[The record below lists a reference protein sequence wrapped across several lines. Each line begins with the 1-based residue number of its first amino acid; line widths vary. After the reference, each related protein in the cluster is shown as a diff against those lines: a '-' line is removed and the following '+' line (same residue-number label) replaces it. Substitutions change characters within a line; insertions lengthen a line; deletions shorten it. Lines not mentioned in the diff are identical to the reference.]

1 MYRRK
6 RKGRR
11 RQNSLR
17 TTRAPRSD
25 WGGTV
30 TAAPAGAV
38 IICAASGYQRRRFES
53 LYDFGDNCLR
63 RLVDRNGQSI
73 IRLFNIR
80 ELAGEDGFRC
90 EVSVPGA
97 QAASNKL
104 IAALEIN
111 ELNRSGAKVIAIAP
125 FEGGA
130 SQDDVS
136 LRFIP
141 LFNRLV

>member
-6 RKGRR
+6 RKGSR

-38 IICAASGYQRRRFES
+38 IICAASGYQRRRFELCS
-53 LYDFGDNCLR
+53 DFCGNCLR
-63 RLVDRNGQSI
+63 RLIHRHGDGI

-97 QAASNKL
+97 QGAKNEFRS
-104 IAALEIN
+104 ALEMN
-111 ELNRSGAKVIAIAP
+111 ELH
-125 FEGGA
+125 
-130 SQDDVS
+130 
-136 LRFIP
+136 
-141 LFNRLV
+141 